1 MLTLLVICLLLLE
14 LRFVTTLTYL
24 PSGETFFFLAGRLS
38 HSPLP
43 DNILTYTQQITKV
56 QHNVKRANPSLQR
69 STSNCSGHSSDANTC
84 NSSEDKDTSNPCE
97 DKVMRKRVQSAAAK
111 EEVKG
116 LQDVREKL
124 AKMLGYKVYPGMAKK
139 TPTTVTA
146 ATTEEKKA
154 EMEGEE
160 EERTA

>member
-1 MLTLLVICLLLLE
+1 
-14 LRFVTTLTYL
+14 
-24 PSGETFFFLAGRLS
+24 
-38 HSPLP
+38 
-43 DNILTYTQQITKV
+43 
-56 QHNVKRANPSLQR
+56 
-69 STSNCSGHSSDANTC
+69 
-84 NSSEDKDTSNPCE
+84 
-97 DKVMRKRVQSAAAK
+97 MRKRVQSAAAK

-160 EERTA
+160 EEGTA